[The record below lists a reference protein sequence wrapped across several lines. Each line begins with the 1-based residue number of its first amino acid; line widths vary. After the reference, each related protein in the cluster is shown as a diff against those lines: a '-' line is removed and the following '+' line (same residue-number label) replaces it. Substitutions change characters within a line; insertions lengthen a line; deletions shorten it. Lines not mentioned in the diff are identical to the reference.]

1 MNVRVARERTVGST
15 AVVWRAVCIEVTGLS
30 TGQFAKEEKITP
42 NAKDLGT
49 REIVECLG
57 DQSVKTGQGIS
68 VVTSPCRCVP
78 AEAVGVSPTES
89 SLSECSLLE
98 LLGYLEASGL
108 TCSRSPTCRDCSQ
121 TLRPPA

>member
-15 AVVWRAVCIEVTGLS
+15 AVVWRAICIDITGLN

-68 VVTSPCRCVP
+68 VVTFPCRCVP
-78 AEAVGVSPTES
+78 AEVVGVSPTES

-98 LLGYLEASGL
+98 ASRVL
-108 TCSRSPTCRDCSQ
+108 RSFWTHVLQVADLS
-121 TLRPPA
+121 